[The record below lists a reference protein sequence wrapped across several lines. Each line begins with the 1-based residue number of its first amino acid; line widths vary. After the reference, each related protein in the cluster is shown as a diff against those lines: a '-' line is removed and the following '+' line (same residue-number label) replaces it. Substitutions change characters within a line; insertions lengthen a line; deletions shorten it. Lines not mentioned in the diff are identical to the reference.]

1 VTALERTYRN
11 GRVAI
16 GGTVLLIGIAVVV
29 TSARTG
35 VLGSISAYY
44 YTPARNVLV
53 GSLLAAAV
61 AILVLSGR
69 GAQRALL
76 DAAAVVAPV
85 IALVPTPV
93 RAGAVPGVAVACASG
108 DRCLPEG
115 VLPDVEVGVTV
126 YLIAGALTVAVVLVL
141 AALGAARDRAAW
153 LGAGAGGSSTGQGSA
168 RGALVS
174 AGVAAGVLAAVAA
187 GWMLERDGFLASA
200 HLVAAV
206 VFFGLVAAV
215 AVVNAV
221 APPSGPGVPAAPW
234 LRRSYGI
241 LAVALVI
248 DLAVT
253 VVAVLTGHADDGVPP
268 PLFVGEAV
276 ALALFVVFWV
286 LQSVE
291 RWDDPDP
298 AVRGL
303 TRPLPRG
310 RVQR

>member
-11 GRVAI
+11 GRIAI
-16 GGTVLLIGIAVVV
+16 AGTVVLIGIAVAV

-53 GSLLAAAV
+53 GALLAAAV

-93 RAGAVPGVAVACASG
+93 SAGAVPGIAVVCASG
-108 DRCLPEG
+108 DRCLPAE
-115 VLPDVEVGVTV
+115 VLPDVDVGAAV
-126 YLIAGALTVAVVLVL
+126 YLIAGALTVGVVVAL
-141 AALGAARDRAAW
+141 AAVGSGRGRAAS
-153 LGAGAGGSSTGQGSA
+153 LGAGAAGVRDVGGGGAVATSA
-168 RGALVS
+168 RGVFVS
-174 AGVAAGVLAAVAA
+174 AGVAAVVLAVVAA
-187 GWMLERDGFLASA
+187 GWMLARDVFLASA

-221 APPSGPGVPAAPW
+221 APRSQPGVPTAPW

-241 LAVALVI
+241 VAVALVV

-253 VVAVLTGHADDGVPP
+253 VVAVLTGHADDTAPP
-268 PLFVGEAV
+268 PVFVGEAV

-286 LQSVE
+286 LQSTE
-291 RWDDPDP
+291 RWSDPDP
-298 AVRGL
+298 AIIA
-303 TRPLPRG
+303 TKAS
-310 RVQR
+310 

>member
-1 VTALERTYRN
+1 
-11 GRVAI
+11 
-16 GGTVLLIGIAVVV
+16 VVV
-29 TSARTG
+29 H
-35 VLGSISAYY
+35 
-44 YTPARNVLV
+44 
-53 GSLLAAAV
+53 
-61 AILVLSGR
+61 
-69 GAQRALL
+69 
-76 DAAAVVAPV
+76 
-85 IALVPTPV
+85 
-93 RAGAVPGVAVACASG
+93 
-108 DRCLPEG
+108 
-115 VLPDVEVGVTV
+115 
-126 YLIAGALTVAVVLVL
+126 

-153 LGAGAGGSSTGQGSA
+153 LGAGAGGSATGHGSA

-174 AGVAAGVLAAVAA
+174 AGVALVVLAAVAA
-187 GWMLERDGFLASA
+187 GWTLERDAFLASA

-221 APPSGPGVPAAPW
+221 APPSRPGVPAAPW
-234 LRRSYGI
+234 LRRSYGV

-253 VVAVLTGHADDGVPP
+253 VVAVLTGHADDMSPP

-286 LQSVE
+286 LQSVQ

-298 AVRGL
+298 AVRGS
-303 TRPLPRG
+303 TPPRPQA